1 MGGAGDASL
10 PVELA
15 SFSANPKKGAVELS
29 WTTESEID
37 NLGFLIERSVVS
49 DGDFYIIADYRY
61 TPELQ
66 GQGSV
71 TYRTD
76 YSYTDRQVAPGTKYF
91 YVLSDVTGN
100 TEHGQPVTRH
110 TDKMVSATPKWS
122 DRSSA
127 LIKGFKTFKSYPN
140 PFNPMATIVY
150 ELEDTQELSI
160 SIVDI
165 NGKQL
170 ENLYSGTQVAGF
182 HEITWLPRDISAGI
196 YFCVL
201 SSGNN
206 TMARKIV
213 LLK

>member
-1 MGGAGDASL
+1 M
-10 PVELA
+10 
-15 SFSANPKKGAVELS
+15 S

-37 NLGFLIERSVVS
+37 NLGFLLDRSLDPLS
-49 DGDFYIIADYRY
+49 GFETIADYRFV
-61 TPELQ
+61 PELQ

-76 YSYTDRQVAPGTKYF
+76 YSYTDRQVALGTKYY

-100 TEHGQPVTRH
+100 PEHGEPVTRH
-110 TDKMVSATPKWS
+110 EDKMVSATPKWS
-122 DRSSA
+122 DMSSA

-140 PFNPMATIVY
+140 PFNPRATIVY
-150 ELEDTQELSI
+150 ELEDTQEMSI
-160 SIVDI
+160 SIIDI

-170 ENLYSGTQVAGF
+170 ENIYNGIQVSGV
-182 HEITWLPRDISAGI
+182 HELTWQPRDISAGI

-201 SSGNN
+201 SSGDN